1 MCSKSVQ
8 WIKNIQEGDKVDLNV
23 TNANDTTLNGWK
35 VATVTNIKYKNDS
48 GYKLYLHPH
57 GYNKKY
63 DISIEIVYNNWN
75 YYSDIIKP
83 HNTIIFHHNYISHP
97 QLKICNNNYLN
108 SYSYNNKNCNTCKKT
123 CCLKCKSIVQSN
135 VRFCWECED
144 CCNIQEYKTVQKI
157 LQRTLPILYPTKS
170 ILPIIDTIAYYSTGI
185 IIKCSNDS
193 CNNKLIFD
201 NEFQLNA
208 SMDYKAR

>member
-1 MCSKSVQ
+1 MYSTSVE
-8 WIKNIQEGDKVDLNV
+8 WIKTIREGDKVDLNV

-35 VATVTNIKYKNDS
+35 VATVTNIKHKEDS
-48 GYKLYLHPH
+48 GCKLYLHPH

-63 DISIEIVYNNWN
+63 DISIQIVYNNWY

-83 HNTIIFHHNYISHP
+83 HNTIIFHHNYITYP
-97 QLKICNNNYLN
+97 QLKKCNNNQYHN
-108 SYSYNNKNCNTCKKT
+108 SYNYKECNTCKKR
-123 CCLKCKSIVQSN
+123 CCLKCKSIVPSK
-135 VRFCWECED
+135 VRLISWECED
-144 CCNIQEYKTVQKI
+144 CCNIQEYKTAQKT
-157 LQRTLPILYPTKS
+157 LQQTLPILYQTKS
-170 ILPIIDTIAYYSTGI
+170 IIDTIACYSTGI